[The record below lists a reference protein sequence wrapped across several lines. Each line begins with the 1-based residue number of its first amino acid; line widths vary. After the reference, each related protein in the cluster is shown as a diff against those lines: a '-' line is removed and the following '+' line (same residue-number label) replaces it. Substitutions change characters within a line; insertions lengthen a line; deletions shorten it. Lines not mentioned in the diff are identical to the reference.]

1 MGKAPALGLGKRQ
14 REREE
19 SAKIEISALA
29 MIRFQDSLESLLGP
43 IWDLEE
49 A

>member
-1 MGKAPALGLGKRQ
+1 MGKAPALSLGK
-14 REREE
+14 REE